1 MSEIT
6 LYKRLYDEMEFE
18 SNHGSARYKFEAITA
33 IQRGRQILP
42 LLHFQE
48 MMDGVASYSIAP
60 ETIRMPHAVG
70 KRVMEFCQAAYVE
83 GEGGFNCHSFVRA
96 AMGWRE
102 NIYHHSY
109 SCPTKAVGLNEVCAN
124 QPYTIPPPAI
134 GDSMLH
140 SFLGMERPGYALNVA
155 GPDLPLTIN
164 WIPDLLKCYGRQ
176 TILRLSD

>member
-109 SCPTKAVGLNEVCAN
+109 SCPHQGSRPQRGMR
-124 QPYTIPPPAI
+124 QPTVHYSATCNWRLYA
-134 GDSMLH
+134 
-140 SFLGMERPGYALNVA
+140 SFFPRYGTAWLC
-155 GPDLPLTIN
+155 I
-164 WIPDLLKCYGRQ
+164 KCSRA
-176 TILRLSD
+176 